1 MANILIVEDEKRIND
16 LIKMNLALGGH
27 RCVQVYDGQAAV
39 EAVETAA
46 KPFDLVILDIM
57 LPKLSGL
64 EVITRIPKIPVIFL
78 SAKGGLD
85 DRLRGL
91 KLGGDDYIVKPFEMQ
106 ELAARVEAV
115 LRRTSRAEQMVKIDG
130 LEIDLSGRKVRK
142 GLVEIPLKPQEFD
155 LLEVLLANRNIAL
168 SRDRLISLAWGY
180 DYMGD
185 TRTVDV
191 HIQQLRKKLGLEGRI
206 KTVYKTG
213 YRLEL

>member
-1 MANILIVEDEKRIND
+1 MANILIVEDEKSIND

-39 EAVETAA
+39 DAVETAS
-46 KPFDLVILDIM
+46 KPFDLMILDVK
-57 LPKLSGL
+57 LPKLSGFD
-64 EVITRIPKIPVIFL
+64 VIARIPKTPVIFL
-78 SAKGGLD
+78 SAKGGLN

-91 KLGGDDYIVKPFEMQ
+91 QLGGDDYIVKPFEMQ

-115 LRRTSRAEQMVKIDG
+115 LRRTSRTEQIAQIDD
-130 LEIDLSGRKVRK
+130 LVIDLAGRKVRR
-142 GLVEIPLKPQEFD
+142 GPEEIPLKPQEFD

-191 HIQQLRKKLGLEGRI
+191 HIQQLRKKLGLEERI

>member
-1 MANILIVEDEKRIND
+1 MAKILIVEDEKSIND

-27 RCVQVYDGQAAV
+27 DCVQVYDGMAAV
-39 EAVETAA
+39 EAAEAEE
-46 KPFDLVILDIM
+46 KPFDLAILDIM
-57 LPKLSGL
+57 LPKLSGFD
-64 EVITRIPKIPVIFL
+64 VISRIKNTPVIFL
-78 SAKGGLD
+78 SAKSGLS

-91 KLGGDDYIVKPFEMQ
+91 QLGGDDYIVKPFEMQ

-115 LRRTSRAEQMVKIDG
+115 LRRTSGSGQTVRIDDVR
-130 LEIDLSGRKVRK
+130 IDLAGRRVRR
-142 GLVEIPLKPQEFD
+142 GTEEISLKPQEFD

-168 SRDRLISLAWGY
+168 SRERLISLAWGY

-191 HIQQLRKKLGLEGRI
+191 HIQQLRKKLGLEERI

>member
-1 MANILIVEDEKRIND
+1 MARILIVEDEKSIND

-27 RCVQVYDGQAAV
+27 ECVQTYDGEKAV
-39 EAVETAA
+39 EAAKETR
-46 KPFDLVILDIM
+46 FDLMILDIM
-57 LPKLSGL
+57 LPKLSGF
-64 EVITRIPKIPVIFL
+64 EVITRVEKIPVIFL
-78 SAKGGLD
+78 SARSGLE

-115 LRRTSRAEQMVKIDG
+115 LRRTSGAR
-130 LEIDLSGRKVRK
+130 RT
-142 GLVEIPLKPQEFD
+142 VEINGIFVDLVGRTVKRGGEEVPLKPQEFD
-155 LLEVLLANRNIAL
+155 LLEVLITNRNIAL
-168 SRDRLISLAWGY
+168 SREKLITLAWGY
-180 DYMGD
+180 DYTGD

-191 HIQQLRKKLGLEGRI
+191 HIQQLRKKLGLEERI